1 MSPDRGTGAAV
12 ILRCGWQQETTPSF
26 LVGRH
31 SVDHCSG
38 DVSLMPPLPV
48 LLDGANVDLDAMHTD
63 EVPGSSSQ
71 AGGYVVDEV
80 NIHQWDVTR

>member
-1 MSPDRGTGAAV
+1 
-12 ILRCGWQQETTPSF
+12 
-26 LVGRH
+26 
-31 SVDHCSG
+31 
-38 DVSLMPPLPV
+38 MPPLPV

-71 AGGYVVDEV
+71 PGGYVVDEV